1 MAQVVSRRSLI
12 ADAPVGTWLC
22 PSDVGGGRSGPGT
35 GFCSSTSVFPGGET
49 PPMPHTHLH
58 LHIALNPLNPELNHI
73 CYLLAL
79 LGAHHFLHVSRIRV
93 KFLTLR

>member
-1 MAQVVSRRSLI
+1 MAQVVIRRSLI

-35 GFCSSTSVFPGGET
+35 GFCSSTSVFPGSET

-58 LHIALNPLNPELNHI
+58 LHIALKQKDKLAKPGKSVLIYFFGLNP
-73 CYLLAL
+73 
-79 LGAHHFLHVSRIRV
+79 
-93 KFLTLR
+93 